1 MQLRPVL
8 LALLVV
14 LAGCGGTS
22 AGPEGTA
29 TTPTSSPTRATT
41 ATPTTT
47 GASTTAHPPTSS
59 PTPTHGGFDD
69 PATDRLGWERGY
81 WYDESLA
88 VNATDGLNE
97 SERAAVVARTM
108 ARVERI
114 RGLEFEST
122 VPVAVVDRETYL
134 ADENVTATAWDE
146 QVWEA
151 LLLVGEDESVE
162 SVFES
167 FYGASVQGSYVP
179 SEDRIVVVSES
190 GADASPPTIDRRT
203 LAHEL
208 VHALQDQHFS
218 EVFDRANLTRDE
230 ALARRG
236 LIEGDAGYVEDLYER
251 RCSGTGDG
259 SWSCLPRPASGPG
272 ASLDGNMG
280 VYVAAYQPYSDGP
293 AFVHR
298 LRQRGGW
305 ETVNAAYADPPTS
318 SAQVIHPERYP
329 DWSPATVRVPD
340 RSNANW
346 TRFDRSPPG
355 TTVGEA
361 SLFAMVWANG
371 GTETFHLQR
380 PSRPHRAY
388 NYTHPTT
395 AGWVGDRLVP
405 YHNASGAGGY
415 VLRTEWATTG
425 DAAEFAIAYRDLLRT
440 RRGAERRGENV
451 LVVPAGP
458 YADAY
463 RVERSGTT
471 VTVVNAP
478 TVGALDGV
486 HAD

>member
-1 MQLRPVL
+1 MQFRPVL

-14 LAGCGGTS
+14 LAGCGGTA
-22 AGPEGTA
+22 AGPDGSSTA
-29 TTPTSSPTRATT
+29 TNTPSPTGTSTTNPTGTSTKT
-41 ATPTTT
+41 ATPV
-47 GASTTAHPPTSS
+47 STSA
-59 PTPTHGGFDD
+59 HGGFDD
-69 PATDRLGWERGY
+69 PATDRLGWEGGY
-81 WYDESLA
+81 WYDESLPVTTA
-88 VNATDGLNE
+88 DGLNA
-97 SERAAVVARTM
+97 SEREAVVARTM
-108 ARVERI
+108 ARVERL

-122 VPVAVVDRETYL
+122 VPVTVVSREAYL

-151 LLLVGEDESVE
+151 LLLVGEDESVA

-179 SEDRIVVVSES
+179 SEDRIVVVSDSET
-190 GADASPPTIDRRT
+190 PTVDRRT

-218 EVFDRANLTRDE
+218 SVFDRANLTRDGQ
-230 ALARRG
+230 LARQG
-236 LIEGDAGYVEDLYER
+236 LIEGDAGYVEDLYEK
-251 RCSGTGDG
+251 RCRGTGG
-259 SWSCLPRPASGPG
+259 GNWSCLPRPPSGPG

-293 AFVHR
+293 AFVHH

-329 DWSPATVRVPD
+329 DWSATTVRVPD
-340 RSNANW
+340 RSDANW
-346 TRFDRSPPG
+346 SRFDRSPSG

-388 NYTHPTT
+388 NYTHSTT

-405 YHNASGAGGY
+405 YRNESGAGGY
-415 VLRTEWATTG
+415 VLRAEWATTG
-425 DAAEFAIAYRDLLRT
+425 DAAAFAIAYRDLLRT
-440 RRGAERRGENV
+440 RRGAERREGNV

-463 RVERSGTT
+463 RVTRNGTT
-471 VTVVNAP
+471 VTIVNAP
-478 TVGALDGV
+478 TVDALDAV
-486 HAD
+486 HAGRDASS